1 MAAEQANTNGAM
13 IASGWKVFHKEDSS
27 LRGHFELQLGSGM
40 VITGMSLHEKGK
52 VRWVGTPGQSFK
64 RSDGTTGYSRTIAF
78 VDREI
83 EDNFRRQAL
92 RAIDELLAKK
102 QKPEGKE
109 DLNF

>member
-1 MAAEQANTNGAM
+1 MAVEKAKNNGVM
-13 IASGWKVFHKEDSS
+13 IASGWKAFHKEDSS
-27 LRGHFELQLGSGM
+27 LRGYFQLQLGSGM
-40 VITGMSLHEKGK
+40 VITGLSLHEKGK

-78 VDREI
+78 ADREI

-102 QKPEGKE
+102 QRSEGEE